1 MQQQKQQL
9 PETEDWQ
16 VRLAKNMIQMDW
28 KESDPVFVNLPLEE
42 VLLFLFTQS
51 QQDRHQQQQRR
62 HLYLFGVLSPLLV
75 AYWLLIKN
83 QTFFILLPVLAS
95 VFLSLN
101 YLAFPMAQS
110 VRIHRIDKLIGQ
122 LLPQC
127 RDAKLLVS
135 LLRFRPQSI
144 VAHRNLLDKALIRI
158 LIPMGGEAVFA
169 LPFELRTELAQ
180 LAEQRE
186 TPQDLSIVILLALTS
201 ARDGNVQPVLR
212 RLSKDARSLHLREV
226 AAECLRE
233 FSATP

>member
-101 YLAFPMAQS
+101 YLANTR
-110 VRIHRIDKLIGQ
+110 VRIERDRTT
-122 LLPQC
+122 PQ
-127 RDAKLLVS
+127 AGAV
-135 LLRFRPQSI
+135 FR
-144 VAHRNLLDKALIRI
+144 VTKALG
-158 LIPMGGEAVFA
+158 LN
-169 LPFELRTELAQ
+169 L
-180 LAEQRE
+180 
-186 TPQDLSIVILLALTS
+186 
-201 ARDGNVQPVLR
+201 
-212 RLSKDARSLHLREV
+212 
-226 AAECLRE
+226 AAEIEVRGGRHAGDRNDLLQ
-233 FSATP
+233 